1 MRPPIAHEMDFF
13 EAQEQAKKRTVLL
26 AGLFATV
33 VVIITAAVYAAVFF
47 TLDLT
52 GLTTDYME
60 ARQSRWFDP
69 SLTPLVILSSLGI
82 MAIGSLVRTYQ
93 LREGGSSVALM
104 LGGELVADRP
114 DDPKMQRLLNVVE
127 EMAIASGVPVPATYI
142 LPEETSINAFAAGH
156 SLDDAAI
163 GVTRG
168 AVDQLSRDELQ
179 GVVAHEFSHIL
190 NGDMKLNIRLLGLLN
205 GILMFYVLGSIFW
218 RFFFYFMFPSQA
230 DRRYGGSSR
239 GGGVYFGGSSGGR
252 SRNRG
257 GGGGK
262 GGGGGGI
269 IIAIVVLSTLLVV
282 IGLIGLFFARL
293 IQSAISRQRE
303 YLADSAAVQFTRN
316 PEGIGGALKKIGG
329 LHRKSYLR
337 NDHAEEAGHLFF
349 GRVAALSMGGLT
361 NTHPPLKKRIRAI
374 DPSFDGQYPKVK
386 TIPATRPKV
395 SDTAYEPKRKSPKT
409 QNPPI
414 IRPEVLMAGMG
425 ILEQSQLER
434 AQNLLEKIPRLVRQA
449 AHELTGARA
458 IVYFTLFQ
466 SEGDTRAR
474 QMDLLKEK
482 ADPLVFRELTKLL
495 PHLSQLS
502 AGQRLPVIDLCLP
515 VLRQLSPDQWIRFRD
530 NINLLVA
537 ADEQVNLFEFCVKK
551 IVFRQLG
558 QHFEGEKGGP
568 PRYFSINALSEEI
581 SILLSALSYE
591 GEKDTRK
598 AFGAALGRAGGL
610 RNELH
615 LLPREHCTMDKLT
628 DAVDKI
634 ADSLL
639 PIRRRVLEC
648 CVYCAVANHDIAP
661 GERQLLRAIAEA
673 FALPAPSVL

>member
-1 MRPPIAHEMDFF
+1 MDFF
-13 EAQEQAKKRTVLL
+13 EAQHQAKKRTALL
-26 AGLFATV
+26 VGLFSTV
-33 VVIITAAVYAAVFF
+33 VVIITAAVYFAVFF

-52 GLTTDYME
+52 GLTTEYME

-69 SLTPLVILSSLGI
+69 SLTPLVILSSLAI
-82 MAIGSLVRTYQ
+82 MAIGSLTRTLQ
-93 LREGGSSVALM
+93 LRGGGSTVALM

-218 RFFFYFMFPSQA
+218 RFFFFFLFPSQA
-230 DRRYGGSSR
+230 ESRYGRSSR
-239 GGGVYFGGSSGGR
+239 RGGIYFGGSSGGR
-252 SRNRG
+252 SRG

-262 GGGGGGI
+262 GGGGGAI
-269 IIAIVVLSTLLVV
+269 IIAIVVLSTLLVI

-316 PEGIGGALKKIGG
+316 SDGIAGALKKIGG
-329 LHRKSYLR
+329 LHRKSYIR

-349 GRVAALSMGGLT
+349 GRVAALSLGGLT

-374 DPSFDGQYPKVK
+374 DPSFDGQFPKVK
-386 TIPATRPKV
+386 IIPTSRPKIP
-395 SDTAYEPKRKSPKT
+395 DTAYEPVRKKPKT
-409 QNPPI
+409 KNPPV
-414 IRPEVLMAGMG
+414 IRPEVLMAGLG

-449 AHELTGARA
+449 THDLTGARA
-458 IVYFTLFQ
+458 VVYFILFHP
-466 SEGDTRAR
+466 EGDTRTR

-482 ADPLVFRELTKLL
+482 ADPTVFRELTNLL

-502 AGQRLPVIDLCLP
+502 PEQRLPVIDLCLP
-515 VLRQLSPDQWIRFRD
+515 VLRQLSPDQWIRFHD
-530 NINLLVA
+530 NINLLIE
-537 ADEQVNLFEFCVKK
+537 ADQQVSLFEFCVKK

-558 QHFEGEKGGP
+558 QHFKEGKAGP
-568 PRYFSINALSEEI
+568 PRYFSINALNDEI
-581 SILLSALSYE
+581 SILLSTLSYE

-610 RNELH
+610 RNELQ
-615 LLPREHCTMDKLT
+615 LLPKEECTMEKIT
-628 DAVDKI
+628 EAVDKV
-634 ADSLL
+634 ADSIL
-639 PIRRRVLEC
+639 PIRQRVLEC